1 MGYRS
6 HVVLA
11 ISKELVPHFMVRLSQ
26 NKEAESLVFNHCDD
40 FRRDYGGD
48 GSWLMVWNEI
58 KWYEGLPD
66 YEDISCLSSFIEQA
80 CDCNIELGDDES
92 ESDEHIRFIRV
103 GEETVDIAVMGSGF
117 DDIYANTVIEY

>member
-11 ISKELVPHFMVRLSQ
+11 ISKELVPHFMARLSQ
-26 NKEAESLVFNHCDD
+26 NKEAESLVFSRCDD

-48 GSWLMVWNEI
+48 GSWLMVWNSI
-58 KWYEGLPD
+58 KWYEGMHGYSDIQLLANFVD
-66 YEDISCLSSFIEQA
+66 QASSGNIDLGEDEI
-80 CDCNIELGDDES
+80 

-103 GEETVDIAVMGSGF
+103 GE
-117 DDIYANTVIEY
+117 